1 MSKQVL
7 TRYTVRAGDT
17 LGAIA
22 GRFGTSTGA
31 LARLNHIANP
41 NLIRVGQVLSVPR
54 PGSIPPPPSPTHY
67 TVQPGDT
74 LGAIAARFHT
84 SVEAIAHANHIA
96 NPNLIHVGQVL
107 QLSGSAVS
115 PPPVVVV
122 TQRGPKTTSPKGT
135 SPKEASP
142 KEASAATSAGTDLS
156 RVQLVTIMPLARPRA
171 ADYLP
176 HLNVAMRE
184 AAMTSALRRA
194 AFLAQL
200 AHESAQL
207 QFMEELASGAEYE
220 GRRDLGNT
228 QPGDG
233 VRFKGRGPIQL
244 TGRNNY
250 RAAGRFLGI
259 DLLANPRRAADPD
272 VGFRVAG
279 WFWTTRGL
287 NDLADRRQ
295 FDAITRRING
305 GLNGKAERDRYYALA
320 LRVLGA

>member
-1 MSKQVL
+1 MTKQVL

-22 GRFGTSTGA
+22 GRFGTSTDA

-41 NLIRVGQVLSVPR
+41 NLIRVGQVLSIPVQ
-54 PGSIPPPPSPTHY
+54 GSAGTAPPPPPPTHY
-67 TVQPGDT
+67 TVRRGDT
-74 LGAIAARFHT
+74 LGRIAARFHT
-84 SVEAIAHANHIA
+84 SVEALARLNHLA
-96 NPNLIHVGQVL
+96 DPNLIRVGQVL
-107 QLSGSAVS
+107 QIAGSAVN
-115 PPPVVVV
+115 
-122 TQRGPKTTSPKGT
+122 TSGDKRP
-135 SPKEASP
+135 S
-142 KEASAATSAGTDLS
+142 SADLT
-156 RVQLVTIMPLARPRA
+156 RVQLLTIMPLARPRA
-171 ADYLP
+171 DAYLP
-176 HLNVAMRE
+176 HLNIAMRE
-184 AAMTSALRRA
+184 AEMTSALRRA

-279 WFWTTRGL
+279 WFWTSRGL
-287 NDLADRRQ
+287 NDLADRQQ

-320 LRVLGA
+320 RSVLGA

>member
-1 MSKQVL
+1 MTKQVL
-7 TRYTVRAGDT
+7 SRYTVQPGDT

-22 GRFGTSTGA
+22 GHFGTSVGA
-31 LARLNHIANP
+31 LARLNHIADP
-41 NLIRVGQVLSVPR
+41 NLIRVGQVLSVPH
-54 PGSIPPPPSPTHY
+54 PGNTPPPPSPTHY

-74 LGAIAARFHT
+74 LGAIAARFHS
-84 SVEAIAHANHIA
+84 SVQAIADRNHIA

-107 QLSGSAVS
+107 QLTGSDVS
-115 PPPVVVV
+115 PPRVVVNV
-122 TQRGPKTTSPKGT
+122 RPGPKTADVTR
-135 SPKEASP
+135 AQL
-142 KEASAATSAGTDLS
+142 LS
-156 RVQLVTIMPLARPRA
+156 IMPLARPRA

-184 AAMTSALRRA
+184 AAMISPLRRA

-250 RAAGRFLGI
+250 RAAGRALGI

-279 WFWTTRGL
+279 WFWTSRGL
-287 NDLADRRQ
+287 NDLADRQQ

>member
-1 MSKQVL
+1 MTRQVL
-7 TRYTVRAGDT
+7 SRYTVQTGDT

-22 GRFGTSTGA
+22 GRFGTSVGA
-31 LARLNHIANP
+31 LARLNHIADP

-54 PGSIPPPPSPTHY
+54 PGNTPPPASPAHY

-84 SVEAIAHANHIA
+84 SVQAIAQRNHIA

-107 QLSGSAVS
+107 QLAGSAVS
-115 PPPVVVV
+115 PPPGV
-122 TQRGPKTTSPKGT
+122 
-135 SPKEASP
+135 
-142 KEASAATSAGTDLS
+142 D
-156 RVQLVTIMPLARPRA
+156 RVQPRPNTADVTRAQLLSIMPLARPRA

-184 AAMTSALRRA
+184 AAMVSPLRRA

-228 QPGDG
+228 RPGDG
-233 VRFKGRGPIQL
+233 VLFKGRGPIQL

-250 RAAGRFLGI
+250 RAAGRALGI

-279 WFWTTRGL
+279 WFWTSRGL
-287 NDLADRRQ
+287 NDLADRQQ

-305 GLNGKAERDRYYALA
+305 GLNGKAERDRFYALA